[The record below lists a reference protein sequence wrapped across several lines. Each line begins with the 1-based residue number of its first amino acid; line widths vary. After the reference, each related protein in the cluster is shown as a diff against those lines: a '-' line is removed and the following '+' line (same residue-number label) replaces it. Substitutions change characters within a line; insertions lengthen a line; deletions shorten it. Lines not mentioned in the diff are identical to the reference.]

1 MLIYYCPDGKL
12 FHGVPLA
19 SYRKRFELI
28 FVSHASVLW
37 LGRQCELSCAEGY
50 SLEKCK
56 DDSGKKISMSECQPI
71 CTDGE
76 ISHKVVCSQDAN
88 FLIIGLVIV
97 FLLIIP
103 IAICLVFYVKS
114 FADYKSKSKDGA
126 TWDAQGKLVEVA
138 RITRSNPLDDSA
150 YID

>member
-1 MLIYYCPDGKL
+1 ML
-12 FHGVPLA
+12 
-19 SYRKRFELI
+19 S
-28 FVSHASVLW
+28 S
-37 LGRQCELSCAEGY
+37 GRQCELSCADGH
-50 SLEKCK
+50 SLEKCID
-56 DDSGKKISMSECQPI
+56 DDSGKKISMSECQPK

-103 IAICLVFYVKS
+103 IVICLVFYMKS
-114 FADYKSKSKDGA
+114 FAEYKSKSADGA
-126 TWDAQGKLVEVA
+126 TWDAQGNLTEGIT
-138 RITRSNPLDDSA
+138 ITRSNPLDDT